1 MIKNII
7 LIEEREQNDFFDKR
21 KQNNGGGYH
30 QPFKKYSFEYNNKTY
45 TLVYDDTSCGDFG
58 CRYSV
63 SIYNQD
69 NKTIYDFSVDRVSNR
84 EEELDFSN
92 EFDVVLFHNLLN
104 SELKE
109 YIDFNSYDEILD
121 FHVVDSYDYFD
132 EE

>member
-1 MIKNII
+1 MIKNIK
-7 LIEEREQNDFFDKR
+7 LIEEREQNSFFDER

-30 QPFKKYSFEYNNKTY
+30 QPFKKYSFEYNNNY

-84 EEELDFSN
+84 EEELDFSD
-92 EFDVVLFHNLLN
+92 EFDVVFFHNLLN

>member
-7 LIEEREQNDFFDKR
+7 LLEEKEQNDFFNPEKSC
-21 KQNNGGGYH
+21 NGGGYH
-30 QPFKKYSFEYNNKTY
+30 QPFKKYSFEYNNQNF

-84 EEELDFSN
+84 EDELDFSE
-92 EFDVVLFHNLLN
+92 EFDIVFFHNLLN

-132 EE
+132 ED